1 MILFNLVRTF
11 VAVEMTGEESHCFS
25 LKQGIG
31 CVSMI
36 SGQTLFIIILIEFHC
51 FISTVL
57 PNTLNCFLA
66 KGYMRGLNRSHVIM
80 VGLKAQL
87 AARPN

>member
-25 LKQGIG
+25 LIQGIG

-51 FISTVL
+51 FISAVL
-57 PNTLNCFLA
+57 PNTLNRFLA